1 MLFRSKPPAHK
12 PPVEAEPKDGGWREE
27 FEKLREEF
35 QQFKGKIQQEV
46 QTLADDL
53 DKERKENAML
63 KIDID
68 RLKKTRL

>member
-1 MLFRSKPPAHK
+1 M
-12 PPVEAEPKDGGWREE
+12 WREE

-35 QQFKGKIQQEV
+35 QQFKEKIQQEV

-53 DKERKENAML
+53 DRERKENAML